1 MLLPLFYSG
10 EGTNAPPP
18 LHSGEGAGG
27 EVNMP
32 ALERPLRALLE
43 NTVKRA
49 REVAEKAAIS
59 ALAQIGV
66 SQASPDAFLTAEQK
80 ELRNKLRAHG
90 RSLGDVRAESG
101 TQSCDILQ
109 EEVAYQ
115 FWHRMI
121 FARFLAE
128 NNLLMVDVGGTYVPV
143 TLDDCNELAESEGAE
158 NGWELAARYA
168 ARMLPQIF
176 PVDSPIFGLRLSP
189 EALHELE
196 SLLSALP
203 AEVFIATDS
212 LGWIYQYWQSKR
224 KDDINKSEVKIGA
237 RELPAVTQLF
247 TEPYM
252 VQFLLDNHL
261 GAMWANQCLTPE
273 DVQNPQ
279 SEDELRQK
287 AAIDGVPLTY
297 LRFPPLHSGEGSQ
310 GGEVSLPLSTVE
322 RGQGGEVLKH
332 FTLLDPCCGSGHFL
346 VAALHYLVP
355 MRMALEHLSARDAV
369 DAVLRDNIHGL
380 ELDDR
385 CVKIAAFALALA
397 AWTYPEAGGYRELPR
412 LNIAC
417 SGRSP
422 AASRDEWRALGK
434 SKTQY
439 LFGWLYDAFQK
450 APTLGSLIDPQKF
463 KDAVYVD
470 WNAFTTDLDEALA
483 RETDDN
489 AHEMAIS
496 ARGLAFAARLLTQK
510 YDAIYTNVPYLS
522 AGKQDE
528 VLRKFCAEKYPDAKG
543 DIANVFLERCLE
555 LCKPGG
561 TANVVMP
568 QNWLFLKSYKK
579 EREKLLKN
587 YTFNLIAKLGD
598 GAFQTPMWS
607 FNVQLISIT
616 NQRPVVADGL
626 FNLTP
631 PAPLPTVG
639 RGEGEPAVRL
649 AGERGEVKGLDVS
662 AFNTPQDKANALR
675 TQPIQLANQAKQ
687 LQNPDA
693 RITLED
699 GEDIELLNV
708 KCECFAGILNGDTP
722 RFIKQYWEVTD
733 YLDLWSFQQTTVD
746 ENIYFGGLSQII
758 YYDFKEGHLREDA
771 TIRRVRL
778 HNSDERGNQAWNKW
792 GIGISQMRIL
802 PASLYIGNTFDSN
815 IAVIYPKNQELVPAL
830 WCYCSSPEYNEN
842 VRKID
847 QKLNVTN
854 ATLVKVPF
862 DLARWQKVAEEKYPH
877 GLPKPFSDDPTQ
889 WIFHGHPCASVVWND
904 DKKWTD
910 IGPLRTDSSVL
921 QVAVARLLGYR
932 WPGETSPLTSASHT
946 AGTPSPLPTVG
957 RGKGEFPT
965 PQGKISPPLS
975 TVERGPGCV
984 VEVCDESRQILQK
997 LSQFDDLVDDDGIV
1011 CIPAVHG
1018 EQPAADRLLRV
1029 LTRAYGDQWTH
1040 ATLEILLT
1048 NSDSEGK
1055 TLESWLRDG
1064 FFKQHCAM
1072 FGHRPFIWQIW
1083 DGTKDG
1089 FSVLINYH
1097 KFTRKALESLI
1108 YTYLGDWIAQQQRQ
1122 VEVKTPGAQNRL
1134 DAAVM
1139 LQNRLKLILVG
1150 DAPYD
1155 IFVRWKPLSKQP
1167 IGWNPDLNDGV
1178 RLNIR
1183 PFMTGPD
1190 IKKAG
1195 AGILRDKT
1203 NIKWDK
1209 DRGKDVE
1216 SSPWYELFHGDRI
1229 NDHHLSLKEKGES
1242 HGR

>member
-1 MLLPLFYSG
+1 MLLPLSTVERG
-10 EGTNAPPP
+10 
-18 LHSGEGAGG
+18 LGG

-101 TQSCDILQ
+101 TQTCDILQ

-203 AEVFIATDS
+203 AEVFTATDS

-261 GAMWANQCLTPE
+261 GALWANQRLTPE
-273 DVQNPQ
+273 DGQNTQ

-297 LRFPPLHSGEGSQ
+297 LRFTPLHSGEGCQ
-310 GGEVSLPLSTVE
+310 GGE
-322 RGQGGEVLKH
+322 GLKH

-397 AWTYPEAGGYRELPR
+397 AWTYPDAGGYRELPR

-434 SKTQY
+434 SKNMQLLY
-439 LFGWLYDAFQK
+439 GWLYDAFQK

-463 KDAVYVD
+463 EAAKLVD
-470 WNAFTTDLDEALA
+470 WNAFTTALDEALA

-587 YTFNLIAKLGD
+587 YTFNILARLGEKGFD
-598 GAFQTPMWS
+598 SSAAAGAF
-607 FNVQLISIT
+607 VILLSIT
-616 NQRPVVADGL
+616 NHRPVGADGL
-626 FNLTP
+626 FNHLTP

-639 RGEGEPAVRL
+639 RGEDNLPTQYPL
-649 AGERGEVKGLDVS
+649 QCGERENKYRTTVLRNYKVDEVKLELAKSFRKEPTIFESMVWEWVRNRKM
-662 AFNTPQDKANALR
+662 FNLKWRRQQVIEGFIADFYCADKDLVIEVDGSVHDSKEAKEYDRIRDEVFMRMGITTLR
-675 TQPIQLANQAKQ
+675 ISNSNCT
-687 LQNPDA
+687 
-693 RITLED
+693 ED
-699 GEDIELLNV
+699 
-708 KCECFAGILNGDTP
+708 
-722 RFIKQYWEVTD
+722 
-733 YLDLWSFQQTTVD
+733 
-746 ENIYFGGLSQII
+746 
-758 YYDFKEGHLREDA
+758 
-771 TIRRVRL
+771 
-778 HNSDERGNQAWNKW
+778 
-792 GIGISQMRIL
+792 
-802 PASLYIGNTFDSN
+802 
-815 IAVIYPKNQELVPAL
+815 
-830 WCYCSSPEYNEN
+830 N
-842 VRKID
+842 VRKLI
-847 QKLNVTN
+847 
-854 ATLVKVPF
+854 
-862 DLARWQKVAEEKYPH
+862 
-877 GLPKPFSDDPTQ
+877 SDYLSQ
-889 WIFHGHPCASVVWND
+889 
-904 DKKWTD
+904 
-910 IGPLRTDSSVL
+910 DSSSSK
-921 QVAVARLLGYR
+921 QK
-932 WPGETSPLTSASHT
+932 SPVKC
-946 AGTPSPLPTVG
+946 TPFPLPTVG
-957 RGKGEFPT
+957 RGEGE
-965 PQGKISPPLS
+965 
-975 TVERGPGCV
+975 
-984 VEVCDESRQILQK
+984 
-997 LSQFDDLVDDDGIV
+997 
-1011 CIPAVHG
+1011 
-1018 EQPAADRLLRV
+1018 PAARL
-1029 LTRAYGDQWTH
+1029 
-1040 ATLEILLT
+1040 
-1048 NSDSEGK
+1048 
-1055 TLESWLRDG
+1055 
-1064 FFKQHCAM
+1064 
-1072 FGHRPFIWQIW
+1072 
-1083 DGTKDG
+1083 
-1089 FSVLINYH
+1089 
-1097 KFTRKALESLI
+1097 
-1108 YTYLGDWIAQQQRQ
+1108 
-1122 VEVKTPGAQNRL
+1122 
-1134 DAAVM
+1134 
-1139 LQNRLKLILVG
+1139 
-1150 DAPYD
+1150 
-1155 IFVRWKPLSKQP
+1155 
-1167 IGWNPDLNDGV
+1167 
-1178 RLNIR
+1178 
-1183 PFMTGPD
+1183 
-1190 IKKAG
+1190 AG
-1195 AGILRDKT
+1195 G
-1203 NIKWDK
+1203 
-1209 DRGKDVE
+1209 G
-1216 SSPWYELFHGDRI
+1216 G
-1229 NDHHLSLKEKGES
+1229 G
-1242 HGR
+1242 GG